1 MIIILIFREAPM
13 QENESVEVRET
24 LSSASTTRLDIGED
38 GVLHLLVG
46 PVTIHLDQPTC
57 EELTTTLA
65 TGLLKLVKR
74 KKTVDLPDLR
84 LVVSDTDGL
93 TDQAQRG
100 HNNE

>member
-1 MIIILIFREAPM
+1 M

-24 LSSASTTRLDIGED
+24 LSSASTTRLDIGDD
-38 GVLHLLVG
+38 GVLHLPVG

-74 KKTVDLPDLR
+74 KKTVELPDLR
-84 LVVSDTDGL
+84 LVVSDNGEHEAH
-93 TDQAQRG
+93 AQRG
-100 HNNE
+100 NSNE